1 MRKMDEVR
9 GDIMAAAPRIVPKS
23 AFVVAVLTGV
33 CITAPLRA
41 AEKLGTWSVA
51 AQMTAART
59 EIGSVV
65 LNGKIY
71 VAGGQEMGRPD
82 STLFQ
87 VFDPVTATW
96 KDVAPMPKG
105 ASHVGLTV
113 LDAKIY
119 VAGGFTGRPHND
131 PINQFAMYD
140 PAANKWQTLAPL
152 PMALGS
158 VSLAAAQGKIHVL
171 GGRLAGEV
179 TVDMHAVYDPNSAK
193 WSTAAPLPSP
203 RDHLGVVVVN
213 ERIHVIGGRSNER
226 PSDTGVHEMYDPSTN
241 KWSRLAGLTVPRS
254 GGAVAYYNGLILY
267 YGGECLN
274 FPNRIA
280 CDQFEAYDPKTDRWS
295 PLAKAPAT
303 MHAQAGAVAGDTV
316 YFLGGSTSCGSD
328 KPSLAVYAFRLN

>member
-1 MRKMDEVR
+1 MVSLRTPVAKF
-9 GDIMAAAPRIVPKS
+9 AC
-23 AFVVAVLTGV
+23 VVAVLTGV
-33 CITAPLRA
+33 CAPAPLHA
-41 AEKLGTWSVA
+41 ADNQGTWSVA

-59 EIGSVV
+59 EIGGVA

-87 VFDPVTATW
+87 MFDPASLTW
-96 KDVAPMPKG
+96 KDLAPMPKG
-105 ASHVGLTV
+105 ASHVGLAV
-113 LDAKIY
+113 IDGKIY
-119 VAGGFTGRPHND
+119 VAGGFAVRPHND
-131 PINQFAMYD
+131 PIDQFAVYD
-140 PAANKWQTLAPL
+140 PAANRWQTLAPL

-158 VSLAAAQGKIHVL
+158 VSLAAVQGKIHAL

-179 TVDMHAVYDPNSAK
+179 TVNMHAVYDPNSAK
-193 WSTAAPLPSP
+193 WSNAAPLPGP

-213 ERIHVIGGRSNER
+213 GRIHVIGGRSNER
-226 PSDTGVHEMYDPSTN
+226 PPDTGVQDVYDPSADT
-241 KWSRLAGLTVPRS
+241 WSRLAGLPVARS

-274 FPNRIA
+274 FPSRIA
-280 CDQFEAYDPKTDRWS
+280 YDQFDAYDPKTDRWS
-295 PLAKAPAT
+295 ALAKAPAT
-303 MHAQAGAVAGDTV
+303 MHAQAGAVAGNTV